1 MKTFLTIS
9 CYLLFCCF
17 CLTTNKARAQ
27 SFELKAV
34 LAEAA
39 AEYQLDPQLLI
50 AIAQDAQ
57 FNSQWVGA
65 DQRYG
70 LMQLSI
76 EQVQQD
82 GFINPAQV
90 FEPAASARFAAR
102 YLSLLL
108 QRYQGDT
115 QRALAHYHSGKGVM
129 QAPRQ
134 LWFGQHT
141 AWASRINKML
151 AQSRVSMTPQPPC
164 QVNAYLDDFTDP
176 NSRLNRLKGLKSECR
191 KGQPCRL
198 HTPCD

>member
-1 MKTFLTIS
+1 MKTFLHIS
-9 CYLLFCCF
+9 CYLMFCCF
-17 CLTTNKARAQ
+17 CLATNQARAQ
-27 SFELKAV
+27 SLELQAV

-57 FNSQWVGA
+57 FNPQWVGA

-82 GFINPAQV
+82 GFIQPAQV

-102 YLSLLL
+102 YLSQLL

-129 QAPRQ
+129 QAPGQ
-134 LWFGQHT
+134 LWFGRHP
-141 AWASRINKML
+141 AWASRISKML
-151 AQSRVSMTPQPPC
+151 PQSRVIITPQPPC
-164 QVNAYLDDFTDP
+164 TVNAYLDDFTDP
-176 NSRLNRLKGLKSECR
+176 NSRLNKLKGLKSECR
-191 KGQPCRL
+191 KGQSCRL
-198 HTPCD
+198 QTLCD